1 MISLMS
7 KQAACELSIQ
17 YSMKRTER
25 FNIFLKTEKL
35 RLQRMILK
43 TSILIVVVGIIVYY
57 AYEWARSK
65 LLRIQKLEFQ
75 LSQFVSPHPQ
85 DVKEDPSKLISCP
98 VSETRRAKIKCN
110 QTLNTIFFTQYS
122 CAVPRLL
129 TFLVI
134 SV

>member
-1 MISLMS
+1 
-7 KQAACELSIQ
+7 
-17 YSMKRTER
+17 
-25 FNIFLKTEKL
+25 
-35 RLQRMILK
+35 MILK

-65 LLRIQKLEFQ
+65 LLRIQKLELQ

-85 DVKEDPSKLISCP
+85 DVKEDPSELISCP
-98 VSETRRAKIKCN
+98 VSKNRVERKSNAINAKY
-110 QTLNTIFFTQYS
+110 IFFTQYS
-122 CAVPRLL
+122 CAVPRPL